1 MLDLKLFKMLELKSQ
16 KITHCAVV
24 RQLERCDTDDTM
36 SIDTNLTTNDEIII
50 DPRKIKSQISTLSA
64 ASIPGTNQQFI
75 A

>member
-1 MLDLKLFKMLELKSQ
+1 MLELKSE

-36 SIDTNLTTNDEIII
+36 SIDTNLTNNDEIII
-50 DPRKIKSQISTLSA
+50 DPRKIKSQISTLS
-64 ASIPGTNQQFI
+64 SSSTPGTNQRFI